1 MKLSSLIITV
11 RSSED
16 KVVSDEGPSTPV
28 SVVGLQWGH
37 KPHRVLLDFYPIY
50 DFSSKCCKDKLK
62 SKLG

>member
-28 SVVGLQWGH
+28 SVGGLQ
-37 KPHRVLLDFYPIY
+37 
-50 DFSSKCCKDKLK
+50 
-62 SKLG
+62 